1 MYFQDIRVNDSFFI
15 ITKEAQTQT
24 TWPQKAQTQTKDID
38 TQIPRRSQREASL
51 RCSILIKKYTEILT
65 KDSDYD
71 NDSDSSDH
79 DHNYEKAVLPKK
91 TVLPAQKRKRGR
103 PCKNPRKIQAILHDD
118 HDCAYEEAV
127 FA

>member
-71 NDSDSSDH
+71 NDSDS
-79 DHNYEKAVLPKK
+79 NYDSVKKGRLVHEKGKM
-91 TVLPAQKRKRGR
+91 QK
-103 PCKNPRKIQAILHDD
+103 IA
-118 HDCAYEEAV
+118 
-127 FA
+127 